1 MSDSINFR
9 EAGYNFTTIL
19 KRLEAATSRLEDLVE
34 SGHQPLPNLH
44 RASRDNN
51 SQTHNISAGS
61 HNGTGNPAIAAVREH
76 SSPSVS
82 HRQSASNPK
91 PESCS
96 PSIAAYDEFCSKYL
110 NEYVQ
115 LSKKLGGLVQQQSEH
130 VENAFKLL
138 RGILVV
144 AMKAKKP
151 EYESP
156 EFFEFLKPIQSELLS
171 TTNIRDEHRTDPLFN
186 QLSTVMSGISVLGWV
201 TIEPAPVSFMSEMKD
216 SSQFYANRVLK
227 DFKGK
232 DELQVSW
239 VRSYL
244 TLLTELVNY
253 VKTHYKTGLG
263 WSNKPDAPPL
273 KEVIKNA
280 GEKESQ
286 EESSRK
292 SSSSGAS
299 GLPPPP
305 PPPPPG
311 NDFWKDKEEPK
322 GNEKADMGSVF
333 AEINKG
339 EDITSHLRKVDK
351 REMTHKNP
359 ELRKTGPTPGPKP
372 KTTSSGVK
380 DELAV
385 PPKPAKAP
393 RIELENTKWFVENQV
408 NNHSIVL
415 EGVELKHTVQVIDCS
430 NCTLIIKG
438 KLNAVSLSHCKRT
451 SVVVD
456 TLVASF
462 EITKCSNFGCQVMDY
477 VPMIVVDQCDGGA
490 VYLSKNSLSTEITT
504 SNSSSLNVNVPIEEG
519 DYAERAIP
527 EQIKHRINEKGEL
540 VSEIVRHE

>member
-9 EAGYNFTTIL
+9 DAGYNFTTIL

-34 SGHQPLPNLH
+34 SGHEPLPNLH
-44 RASRDNN
+44 RPSRDHNA
-51 SQTHNISAGS
+51 QTHNISFGS
-61 HNGTGNPAIAAVREH
+61 YASQNGGTSSPAIAAVKENA
-76 SSPSVS
+76 SPSVTP
-82 HRQSASNPK
+82 RQGGSSSSTDSDLN
-91 PESCS
+91 S
-96 PSIAAYDEFCSKYL
+96 PSIAAYDEFCSKHL
-110 NEYVQ
+110 NEYIQ
-115 LSKKLGGLVQQQSEH
+115 LSKKLGGLVEQQSKH
-130 VENAFKLL
+130 VEKAFKLL

-151 EYESP
+151 DYESP

-171 TTNIRDEHRTDPLFN
+171 TTNIRDENRTAPEFN

-244 TLLTELVNY
+244 TLLA
-253 VKTHYKTGLG
+253 
-263 WSNKPDAPPL
+263 SNKMNLQAIQLPEQVACL
-273 KEVIKNA
+273 L
-280 GEKESQ
+280 
-286 EESSRK
+286 
-292 SSSSGAS
+292 
-299 GLPPPP
+299 LPPPP
-305 PPPPPG
+305 PPS
-311 NDFWKDKEEPK
+311 NEFWKDKEEPK
-322 GNEKADMGSVF
+322 EEGKTDMGAVF

-339 EDITSHLRKVDK
+339 ENITSGLRKVDK
-351 REMTHKNP
+351 SEMTHKNP
-359 ELRKTGPTPGPKP
+359 DLRKTGPTPGPKP
-372 KTTSSGVK
+372 KMPSSDAK
-380 DELAV
+380 QEAAT
-385 PPKPAKAP
+385 PANSTKAP

-415 EGVELKHTVQVIDCS
+415 EGVELKHTVQILDCS

-438 KLNAVSLSHCKRT
+438 KLNAVSLSNCKRT

-456 TLVASF
+456 TLVAAF
-462 EITKCSNFGCQVMDY
+462 EVTKCSNFGCQVMDY

-504 SNSSSLNVNVPIEEG
+504 SKSSGLNVNVPVDDG

-527 EQIKHRINEKGEL
+527 EQVKHRINEKGEL